1 MVALLVKSPFQV
13 LTMSVYPNRYREDC
27 FRKLANRRRSHR
39 SQNPPLLF
47 LRTRWACSRRSRRFW
62 TCYSFE
68 RRSWSGKP
76 NAKQNAK
83 QASSNPRADT
93 AQAQVRAIPRQR
105 SKGHWC
111 LEGFAQR
118 SEAPR
123 NRQHR
128 TAESKNR
135 TDVSQE
141 PDEYETSSCS
151 AEAKKTRSARHL
163 AIFM

>member
-76 NAKQNAK
+76 NAKQNANLSDKHWNEKGNKK
-83 QASSNPRADT
+83 QSLKLK
-93 AQAQVRAIPRQR
+93 VRGR
-105 SKGHWC
+105 
-111 LEGFAQR
+111 
-118 SEAPR
+118 
-123 NRQHR
+123 
-128 TAESKNR
+128 
-135 TDVSQE
+135 
-141 PDEYETSSCS
+141 
-151 AEAKKTRSARHL
+151 
-163 AIFM
+163 